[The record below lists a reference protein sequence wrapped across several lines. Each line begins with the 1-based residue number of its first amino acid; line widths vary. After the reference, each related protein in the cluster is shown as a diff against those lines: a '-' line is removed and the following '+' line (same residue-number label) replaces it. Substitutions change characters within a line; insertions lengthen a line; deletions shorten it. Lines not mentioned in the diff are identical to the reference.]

1 MATIFET
8 RLIGNIGKDAT
19 VKTMEKGVIA
29 VNFPVA
35 HNKNWKDKRSGE
47 QRTKTT
53 WVNCTIWKREGANM
67 RILDFLKKG
76 TLVEITGTPF
86 AKGYL
91 QEDNSIK
98 TEIRLNVSRTNIL
111 RPSGGSIR
119 KNDEFF
125 DYDEDEF
132 DSDTTDT
139 SRALEDFNISKEMFS
154 MSFLECSVITFLVS

>member
-19 VKTMEKGVIA
+19 VRTTERGVIA

-35 HNKNWKDKRSGE
+35 HNKNWKDKRTGD

-53 WVNCTIWKREGANM
+53 WVNCTIWKKEGANM

-91 QEDNSIK
+91 QDDNSVK
-98 TEIRLNVSRTNIL
+98 AEIRLNVSKTNIL
-111 RPSGGSIR
+111 RPAKQEDG
-119 KNDEFF
+119 DYED
-125 DYDEDEF
+125 DYDSSNEYARSNE
-132 DSDTTDT
+132 
-139 SRALEDFNISKEMFS
+139 LEE
-154 MSFLECSVITFLVS
+154 LEADLF